1 MMPFAI
7 GLRTSQVKKM
17 KLHMLFL
24 MIMQELK
31 LIRLILCL
39 VFVFDSYDLYGDKDM
54 NNKLISFHIDEERC

>member
-7 GLRTSQVKKM
+7 GLRTSQVKNM

-39 VFVFDSYDLYGDKDM
+39 VFAFDSFDSYGDKDM
-54 NNKLISFHIDEERC
+54 NNKLISFRIDEGRY